1 MGEPLKFD
9 YYYGVEAEQFSF
21 YRVPRLLIKDERF
34 KGLSSDAKL
43 LYGLMLDRMSL
54 SMKNGWLDDENRAYI
69 IYTIENIREDLGCSK
84 EKAVKVLAELDA
96 SKGIGLIEKIRRGL
110 GKPDIIY
117 VKNFIID
124 EGRKEPCNTD
134 VSTEVGKTDFK
145 RSEKPTSR
153 SQENR
158 LQEVGKTD
166 FSRSENLTSRGR
178 KNQLQEVGESDP
190 NYTYYN
196 QTDQNYTDLSYTN
209 PINQSAGNAE
219 GSETQGEGDRIDGI
233 DEASAYM
240 ALIRDNLEY
249 EFHMKYDQHG
259 DKEMYEEIYETVCDV
274 VCVKRRTIRINGEE
288 YPYELV
294 KSRFLKLNSSHVAYV
309 MGCMRETVTKIANIR
324 AYLITALYNAPSTMS
339 HYYQQEVQ
347 HDMYGGGWAEKGIT

>member
-9 YYYGVEAEQFSF
+9 YYYGIEAEQFSF

-117 VKNFIID
+117 VKNFIIQD
-124 EGRKEPCNTD
+124 EGRKEPSNAD
-134 VSTEVGKTDFK
+134 VSAEVGKTDFK

-166 FSRSENLTSRGR
+166 FSRSEKLTSRGR
-178 KNQLQEVGESDP
+178 ENQLQEVGESDP
-190 NYTYYN
+190 NYTDYN
-196 QTDQNYTDLSYTN
+196 QIEKNYTDMSYTN
-209 PINQSAGNAE
+209 PINQSTGKADA
-219 GSETQGEGDRIDGI
+219 IDAI
-233 DEASAYM
+233 DETSAYM
-240 ALIRDNLEY
+240 ALIRDNLDY
-249 EFHMKYDQHG
+249 EHHMKYGQHG
-259 DKEMYEEIYETVCDV
+259 DREMYEEIYETVCDV
-274 VCVKRRTIRINGEE
+274 VCVKRKTIRINGEE

-294 KSRFLKLNSSHVAYV
+294 KSRFLKLNSSHVEYV
-309 MGCMRETVTKIANIR
+309 MGCMRETVTKITNIR

>member
-1 MGEPLKFD
+1 MGEPLRFD

-69 IYTIENIREDLGCSK
+69 IYTIDNIREDLGCSK
-84 EKAVKVLAELDA
+84 EKAVKVLAELDKA
-96 SKGIGLIEKIRRGL
+96 KGIGLVEKIRRGL

-153 SQENR
+153 SQESR

-178 KNQLQEVGESDP
+178 ENQLQEVGKPDP
-190 NYTYYN
+190 NYTDY
-196 QTDQNYTDLSYTN
+196 NYTKQ
-209 PINQSAGNAE
+209 I
-219 GSETQGEGDRIDGI
+219 I
-233 DEASAYM
+233 
-240 ALIRDNLEY
+240 LI
-249 EFHMKYDQHG
+249 
-259 DKEMYEEIYETVCDV
+259 
-274 VCVKRRTIRINGEE
+274 
-288 YPYELV
+288 
-294 KSRFLKLNSSHVAYV
+294 
-309 MGCMRETVTKIANIR
+309 
-324 AYLITALYNAPSTMS
+324 
-339 HYYQQEVQ
+339 
-347 HDMYGGGWAEKGIT
+347 